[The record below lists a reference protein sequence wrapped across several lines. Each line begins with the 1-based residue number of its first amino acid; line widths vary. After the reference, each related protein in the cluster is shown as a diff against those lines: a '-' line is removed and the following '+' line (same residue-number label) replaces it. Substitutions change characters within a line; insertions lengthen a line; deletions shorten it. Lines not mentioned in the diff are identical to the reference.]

1 MNLVAGDHKPGL
13 SSTPGFIHFNSNSGA
28 QAVNLAVLWGAR
40 RLILVGY
47 DMGPVNGKEHFFGLH
62 PKTLKRDSPYAS
74 MIRNFDQIASDLSRM
89 GVTTVNCS
97 AESHLKCF
105 NKMTLAEACGA

>member
-1 MNLVAGDHKPGL
+1 MNLA
-13 SSTPGFIHFNSNSGA
+13 A
-28 QAVNLAVLWGAR
+28 LWGAR

-47 DMGPVNGKEHFFGLH
+47 DMGPINGKEHFFGLH

-74 MIRNFDQIASDLSRM
+74 MIRNFDQIASDLASM
-89 GVTTVNCS
+89 GVAVVNCS

-105 NKMTLAEACGA
+105 NKMPLAEACGG